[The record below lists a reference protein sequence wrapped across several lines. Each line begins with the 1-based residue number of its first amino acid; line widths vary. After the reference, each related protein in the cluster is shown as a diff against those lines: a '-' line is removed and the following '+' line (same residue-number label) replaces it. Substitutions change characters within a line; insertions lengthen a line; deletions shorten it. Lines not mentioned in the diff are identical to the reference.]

1 MHLRTFVVLPRGSTV
16 PGAEMLTSRLLF
28 VCFVLLIAGGSL
40 PGDSDSNVGNVVATI
55 DTSQVNSEPVSRVN
69 EAIDLPGTWESSA
82 FGRQI
87 LTMRPDGTGT
97 ISMTLTPFAVPIYGR
112 KVNLDLQ
119 WTLNGKYLTQQIV
132 GGSPERSVDKLIRK
146 YGATRE
152 YLVVEHDANYLLVRD
167 VTAGGDPVRWTAV
180 AGVR

>member
-1 MHLRTFVVLPRGSTV
+1 
-16 PGAEMLTSRLLF
+16 MLTSRLLF
-28 VCFVLLIAGGSL
+28 ACCLLLISGGSL
-40 PGDSDSNVGNVVATI
+40 LGHSDSDVGRVVATI
-55 DTSQVNSEPVSRVN
+55 DQSRVSEPASRVN
-69 EAIDLPGTWESSA
+69 EAINLPGTWESSA

-97 ISMTLTPFAVPIYGR
+97 IAMTLTPFAVPIYGR

-119 WTLNGKYLTQQIV
+119 WTLNGKFLTQQIV
-132 GGSPERSVDKLIRK
+132 GGSPERSVEKLIRK

-152 YLVVEHDANYLLVRD
+152 YLVVEHDADSLLVRD

-180 AGVR
+180 AGVQ